1 MNTLC
6 PKYFDEAIEKALKD
20 RKVHRVEELEEGVN
34 IVPEI
39 WSLIN
44 RYEVESKK
52 SKGRAVQMMRAKK
65 DDFKHVMKFRPARKK
80 PAQYELLGLP
90 SEESM
95 ITADHTSEAVKRKMK
110 AARHM
115 QRQREEEA

>member
-1 MNTLC
+1 M
-6 PKYFDEAIEKALKD
+6 
-20 RKVHRVEELEEGVN
+20 EELEEGVN

-65 DDFKHVMKFRPARKK
+65 DDFKNVLKFRPPRKK

-90 SEESM
+90 TEESM
-95 ITADHTSEAVKRKMK
+95 LTAERTSEAVKRKMK
-110 AARHM
+110 AARDM
-115 QRQREEEA
+115 ERQREEERSLGGFASDFKSMKR

>member
-6 PKYFDEAIEKALKD
+6 PQYFDEAIEKALKE

-39 WSLIN
+39 WDLIN

-52 SKGRAVQMMRAKK
+52 SKGRAV
-65 DDFKHVMKFRPARKK
+65 
-80 PAQYELLGLP
+80 
-90 SEESM
+90 
-95 ITADHTSEAVKRKMK
+95 
-110 AARHM
+110 
-115 QRQREEEA
+115 